1 MTENTKNFKV
11 SEFAC
16 KCGCQPNKVQQSI
29 INLCQKIRDK
39 AGIPIRVNSGYRCEK
54 HNAKVGGVK
63 GSQHTLGL
71 AADLS
76 CAKGAKYLLNCVM
89 RLYDAGEIPELQ
101 FCKEYKSWIHV
112 DCGKKRNRVF
122 DLLK

>member
-1 MTENTKNFKV
+1 MAENTKNFKV

-16 KCGCQPNKVQQSI
+16 KCGCGNKVKQSI
-29 INLCQKIRDK
+29 IDLCQKIRTK
-39 AGIPIRVNSGYRCEK
+39 AGIPVRVNSGYRCEK
-54 HNAKVGGVK
+54 HNAKVGGVS
-63 GSQHTLGL
+63 GSQHCAGV

-76 CAKGAKYLLNCVM
+76 CAKGAKFLISTVKE
-89 RLYDAGEIPELQ
+89 LYEAGEIPELK

-112 DCGKKRNRVF
+112 DCGKTRHNVF